1 MKRESIINFFKILRK
16 WWLLLAVILFFV
28 YLMFFDKNS
37 IMVRMDYSHEVDSL
51 RGVIED
57 YKKQIESDSIKIESL
72 KKDKSAIE
80 DYAREKYGYK
90 RADEDVFVIE
100 YEKEVDSD
108 NADDK

>member
-1 MKRESIINFFKILRK
+1 MKRESIVKFLKVLRK

-37 IMVRMDYSHEVDSL
+37 IMVRMDYSQEVDSL
-51 RGVIED
+51 RGVIEN
-57 YKKQIESDSIKIESL
+57 YKKQIESDSIKIEAL

-100 YEKEVDSD
+100 YEKSE
-108 NADDK
+108 N

>member
-51 RGVIED
+51 RGVIEN
-57 YKKQIESDSIKIESL
+57 YKKQIESDSIKLEAL

-100 YEKEVDSD
+100 YEKSE
-108 NADDK
+108 N

>member
-1 MKRESIINFFKILRK
+1 MKRESIINFFRILRK

-51 RGVIED
+51 RGVIEN
-57 YKKQIESDSIKIESL
+57 YKKQIESDSIKIEAL

-80 DYAREKYGYK
+80 DYARENYGYK

-100 YEKEVDSD
+100 YEKSEE
-108 NADDK
+108 

>member
-51 RGVIED
+51 RGVIEN
-57 YKKQIESDSIKIESL
+57 YKKQIESDSIKVEAL

-90 RADEDVFVIE
+90 RVDEDVFVIE
-100 YEKEVDSD
+100 YE
-108 NADDK
+108 N

>member
-1 MKRESIINFFKILRK
+1 MV
-16 WWLLLAVILFFV
+16 VILFFV

-37 IMVRMDYSHEVDSL
+37 IMVRMDYSQEVDSL
-51 RGVIED
+51 REVIEN
-57 YKKQIESDSIKIESL
+57 YKKQIESDSIKIEAL

-100 YEKEVDSD
+100 YEKSE
-108 NADDK
+108 N

>member
-16 WWLLLAVILFFV
+16 WWLLLAVFIFFV

-37 IMVRMDYSHEVDSL
+37 IMVRIDYSQEVDSL

-57 YKKQIESDSIKIESL
+57 YKKQIESDSIKIEAL

-80 DYAREKYGYK
+80 DYARENYGYK

-100 YEKEVDSD
+100 YEKSEE
-108 NADDK
+108 

>member
-80 DYAREKYGYK
+80 DYARENYGYK

-100 YEKEVDSD
+100 YEKSEE
-108 NADDK
+108 

>member
-100 YEKEVDSD
+100 YEKSEE
-108 NADDK
+108 